1 MPFNESNTVE
11 AYLYDLLSGPT
22 KPVAVNVVQAPESDY
37 GRTHKG
43 LGWRRVSRVD
53 IPRQT
58 QEVLVERWVRES
70 LIRLN
75 PEIAA
80 QPDRADEVL
89 YKLRAIILS
98 VRSDGVI
105 RANEEFTAWL
115 RGERSMPFGQ
125 NNEHVPV
132 KLIDFDDIDQNQ
144 FVVTQQFT
152 YRAGS
157 AERRADLML
166 LVNGL
171 PLVLIEAKTSTR
183 AAVSWVDGAVQV
195 HDDYE
200 KFVPE
205 LFVCNVFSV
214 ATEGKEY
221 HYGSLGLPVKD
232 WGPWNLDEDG
242 GDKKRHPLH
251 GLKLAAESMLRPH
264 VVLDILSSFTLF
276 AADKKQRRIKIICRY
291 QQYEAAN
298 KIVERVLTGYPKKGL
313 IWHFQGS
320 GKSLLMVF
328 AAQKLR
334 LHARLKNPTVLIVV
348 DRIDLDT
355 QITGTFTGAD
365 IPNLEK
371 AETREKLQQLLAQDV
386 RKIIITT
393 IFKFGEGSAAS
404 NGALNVRSNIV
415 VLVDE
420 AHRTQEGDLGRKMRD
435 ALPNAFLFGLTGT
448 PINRIDRN
456 TFYAFGADEDE
467 KGYLSRYGFE
477 ESIRDK
483 ATLPLHFEPRLL
495 DLRIDKAAIDAAF
508 KEMTGGL
515 SDLDKD
521 NLGKTA
527 AKMAVLVKTPERIGR
542 VCEDIVQ
549 HFQRKVEPNGFK
561 GQVVTFDRESCL
573 LYKTEL
579 DKLLPPEASAVVMTV
594 NTNEPEYKPFARG
607 RDEEE
612 RLLDRFRD
620 PNDPLKLLIVTA
632 KLLTGFDAPI
642 LQVMYLDKP
651 LRDHT
656 LLQAIC
662 RVNRT
667 YSEQKTHGL
676 IVDYLGIFDDVAKA
690 LEFDDQSMA
699 AVVSNIQELKDR
711 LPEAMQKCLAFF
723 AGVDRTAEG
732 YEGLIAAQQ
741 CLPNNAVRDNFAADY
756 SILGKLWE
764 AISPDTILGQYEKD
778 YKWLSQVYQ
787 SVQPSS
793 GHGKLIWHSLGAK
806 TIELIH
812 QNVHVDAVRDDL
824 DTLVLDA
831 DLLEAVLSNPDPKN
845 AKEIEIKVARRLRKH
860 LGNPK
865 FKALSERLDALRD
878 RFETGVLN
886 SVEFLKQLLQIA
898 KEVLQAEKETPPEED
913 EDRGKAALSEL
924 FAEVKTAE
932 TPIMVERVVADIEE
946 IVRFVRFPGWQDT
959 LAGEREIKKAL
970 RKALFKYKLHAEE
983 ELFEKAYSY
992 IRQYY

>member
-1 MPFNESNTVE
+1 MFTESNTVE
-11 AYLYDLLSGPT
+11 AYLYDLLSGPA
-22 KPVAVNVVQAPESDY
+22 KPAPANAVQEPQATY
-37 GRTHKG
+37 GRSHNG
-43 LGWRRVSRVD
+43 LGWRRIASAD
-53 IPRQT
+53 FPRQH
-58 QEVLVERWVRES
+58 QDVLVEPWVREA

-80 QPDRADEVL
+80 QPERADEVL

-98 VRSDGVI
+98 VRSDGLI
-105 RANEEFTAWL
+105 RANEEMTAWL

-132 KLIDFDDIDQNQ
+132 RLIDFENLDQNQ
-144 FVVTQQFT
+144 YVVTQQFT
-152 YRAGS
+152 YRAGA
-157 AERRADLML
+157 AERRADLVL
-166 LVNGL
+166 LVNGF
-171 PLVLIEAKTSTR
+171 PLVLIEAKTPTR
-183 AAVSWVDGAVQV
+183 AAVSWVDGALQV

-205 LFVCNVFSV
+205 LFVCNVFSA

-221 HYGSLGLPVKD
+221 HYGSIGLPVKD
-232 WGPWNLDEDG
+232 WGPWNLEEEL
-242 GDKKRHPLH
+242 GDAQQHPLKS
-251 GLKLAAESMLRPH
+251 LKLAAQSMLRPH
-264 VVLDILSSFTLF
+264 VVLDILSNFTLF
-276 AADKKQRRIKIICRY
+276 ATDKKKRRIKIICRY

-298 KIVERVLTGYPKKGL
+298 KIVERVLAGYPKKGL

-334 LHARLKNPTVLIVV
+334 LHPRLKNPTVLIVV
-348 DRIDLDT
+348 DRIDLDV
-355 QITGTFTGAD
+355 QITGTFTSAD

-371 AETREKLQQLLAQDV
+371 ADTRDKLQRLLGQDV

-393 IFKFGEGSAAS
+393 IFKFGEAEGV
-404 NGALNVRSNIV
+404 LNTRSNIIA
-415 VLVDE
+415 LVDE

-448 PINRIDRN
+448 PINRFDRN

-477 ESIRDK
+477 ESIRDG
-483 ATLPLHFEPRLL
+483 ATLKLHFEPRLIEL
-495 DLRIDKAAIDAAF
+495 HIDKVAIDAAF
-508 KEMTGGL
+508 KEMTGDL
-515 SDLDKD
+515 SDLDRD
-521 NLGKTA
+521 NLSKTA
-527 AKMAVLVKTPERIGR
+527 AKMAVLVKTPERIHR

-549 HFQRKVEPNGFK
+549 HFQTKVEPNGFK
-561 GQVVTFDRESCL
+561 GQIVTFDRESCL

-579 DKLLPPEASAVVMTV
+579 DKLLPPEASEIVMTV
-594 NTNEPEYKPFARG
+594 NSGEARYKAFARG

-620 PNDPLKLLIVTA
+620 PNDPLKLLIVTS

-690 LEFDDQSMA
+690 LEFDDKTIT
-699 AVVSNIQELKDR
+699 AVVSNIQELRDR
-711 LPEAMQKCLAFF
+711 LPEAIQKCLAFF
-723 AGVDRTAEG
+723 AGVDRNQEG

-741 CLPNNAVRDNFAADY
+741 CLPNNTVRDNFAAEY
-756 SILGKLWE
+756 SLLGKLWE
-764 AISPDTILGQYEKD
+764 AISPDSILGQYEKD
-778 YKWLSQVYQ
+778 YRWLSQVYQ

-793 GHGKLIWHSLGAK
+793 GHGKLVWHSLGAK

-831 DLLEAVLSNPDPKN
+831 DLLEAVLANPDLKKV
-845 AKEIEIKVARRLRKH
+845 KEIEIKVARRLRKH

-865 FKALSERLDALRD
+865 FKALSERLDALKD
-878 RFETGVLN
+878 RFESGLLN

-898 KEVLQAEKETPPEED
+898 KEVLQAEKDIPPQED
-913 EDRGKAALSEL
+913 EDRGKAALTEL
-924 FAEVKTAE
+924 FNEVKTNE
-932 TPIMVERVVADIEE
+932 TPIIVERVVSDIDD
-946 IVRFVRFPGWQDT
+946 IVRQVRFPEWQNT
-959 LAGEREIKKAL
+959 NAGERLVKQAL
-970 RKALFKYKLHAEE
+970 RKALFKYKLHQDE
-983 ELFEKAYSY
+983 ELFEKAYGY
-992 IRQYY
+992 IKQYY